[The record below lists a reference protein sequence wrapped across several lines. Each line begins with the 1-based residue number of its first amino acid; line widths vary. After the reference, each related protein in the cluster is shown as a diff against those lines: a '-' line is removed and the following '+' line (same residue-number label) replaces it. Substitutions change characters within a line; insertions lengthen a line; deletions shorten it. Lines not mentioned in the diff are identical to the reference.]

1 LFEIEVIVNKMKN
14 IKMLFWSIITL
25 GLPFMVVGQKI
36 VATLPP
42 SLSETSGLCFL
53 NDTVF
58 VTLNDSGN
66 EPKLF
71 FLKLDGTLIH
81 KVTVSNA
88 TNVDWE
94 DITTDGKGTL
104 YVADIGNNKN
114 NRVDLCVYKINAK
127 DILNKKEVKAEKI
140 SFSYPNQSMFP
151 PEDKDKHFDAEA
163 MAFYNDSLYIFTKC
177 RAKPY
182 DGKSF
187 TYALPTEAGTQVAKQ
202 RTTLSLKGTS
212 WMQNS
217 VTSAEVLGDKLYLLT
232 YTKLLIYNIEN
243 NKLKFHKRIT
253 FNAYTQKEAVA
264 VSKTGVIYLT
274 DEFKKLIGG
283 GTLMK
288 L

>member
-1 LFEIEVIVNKMKN
+1 MF
-14 IKMLFWSIITL
+14 FWSMIMFA
-25 GLPFMVVGQKI
+25 LPFKMVGQKVI
-36 VATLPP
+36 AILPP

-53 NDTVF
+53 NDTVL
-58 VTLNDSGN
+58 VTLNDSDN

-71 FLKLDGTLIH
+71 FLKLDGTVFH
-81 KVTVSNA
+81 KTTVTNA

-114 NRVDLCVYKINAK
+114 NRTDLCIYKINAK
-127 DILNKKEVKAEKI
+127 DILKKKEVKADKI

-163 MAFYNDSLYIFTKC
+163 LAFYKDSLYIFTKC
-177 RAKPY
+177 RTKPY

-187 TYALPTEAGTQVAKQ
+187 SYVLHTDAGTQVAKQ
-202 RTTLSLKGTS
+202 RTTLNLKGTS

-217 VTSAEVLGDKLYLLT
+217 VTSAEVLGEKLYLLT
-232 YTKLLIYNIEN
+232 YTKLLIYDIEN
-243 NKLKFHKRIT
+243 NKLKFNKRIT
-253 FNAYTQKEAVA
+253 FATYTQKEAVA
-264 VSKTGVIYLT
+264 VSKAGVIYMT